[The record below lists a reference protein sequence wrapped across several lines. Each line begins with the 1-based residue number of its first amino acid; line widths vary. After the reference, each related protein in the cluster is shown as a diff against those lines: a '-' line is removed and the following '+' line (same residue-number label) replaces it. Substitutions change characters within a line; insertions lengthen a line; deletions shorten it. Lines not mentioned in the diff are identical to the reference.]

1 VGCHVKYLLRKRRE
15 GQNYIYKMEGSLDFF
30 RKEGIKHLHEI
41 GIGRDYNIYM
51 KVVFYSSPPIN
62 KSSGLYGKKLHF

>member
-1 VGCHVKYLLRKRRE
+1 MPCKIFAEKKE

-41 GIGRDYNIYM
+41 GIGRDKTFI
-51 KVVFYSSPPIN
+51 
-62 KSSGLYGKKLHF
+62 

>member
-41 GIGRDYNIYM
+41 GIGRDKTFI
-51 KVVFYSSPPIN
+51 
-62 KSSGLYGKKLHF
+62 